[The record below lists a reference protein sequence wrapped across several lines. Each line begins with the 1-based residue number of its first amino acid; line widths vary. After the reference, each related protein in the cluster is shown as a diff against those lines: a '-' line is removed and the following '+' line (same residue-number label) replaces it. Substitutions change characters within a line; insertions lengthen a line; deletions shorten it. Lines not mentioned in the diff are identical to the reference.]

1 MLVSDFDYHLPKE
14 LIAQKPIHPRDCSRL
29 LVLNRR
35 TGAIKHRYFYDLSQF
50 LKRGDLLVFNNTKVF
65 RARLFG
71 HLSSRAERSD
81 LKIASAKGLAMTKTV
96 VEIFLLRPIDKSPHL
111 HCGALNHKGRIVC
124 PSIHSRVKNAGHSG
138 RCGDK
143 YSWEVLAK
151 PGKKLKE
158 GGVISFGHGLNCRVQ
173 KKKGGGVVIVK
184 FNQPKDKVVAVADKI
199 GHVPVPPYIGREPK
213 KLSDY
218 QTIYAKN
225 TGSVAAPTAGFH
237 FTPRIFRELKKRGV
251 NTAFI
256 TLHVGLGTFQPVKT
270 ERVEEHEMHSEWVEI
285 DKETVEL
292 IKQAKKAGQRVIAVG
307 TTTARV
313 LEGVAGLTPST
324 KTLKHLNTTLLNPYS
339 GDINI
344 FIYPGYKFK
353 IIDGLITNFHLPK
366 STLLMLVSAF
376 ACPPKRRD
384 GREKILRAYQ
394 TAVKKKYR
402 FFSFGDAMLII

>member
-1 MLVSDFDYHLPKE
+1 MLVSNFDYQLPKE
-14 LIAQKPIHPRDCSRL
+14 LIAQKPIHPRDHSRL

-35 TGAIKHRYFYDLSQF
+35 TGAVKHRHFYDLPKF
-50 LKRGDLLVFNNTKVF
+50 LKRDDLLVFNNTKVF
-65 RARLFG
+65 KARLFG
-71 HLSSRAERSD
+71 RIRNYESGIRGE
-81 LKIASAKGLAMTKTV
+81 
-96 VEIFLLRPIDKSPHL
+96 VEIFLLRPIDKY
-111 HCGALNHKGRIVC
+111 N
-124 PSIHSRVKNAGHSG
+124 
-138 RCGDK
+138 
-143 YSWEVLAK
+143 WEVLAK

-158 GGVISFGHGLNCRVQ
+158 GGVISFGRGLGCQV
-173 KKKGGGVVIVK
+173 KKKKEEGVVIVK
-184 FNQPKDKVVAVADKI
+184 FNQPKEKVLIMADKI
-199 GHVPVPPYIGREPK
+199 GHVPVPPYIAREPK
-213 KLSDY
+213 KLADY

-237 FTPRIFRELKKRGV
+237 FTPRLFRELKKKGV
-251 NTAFI
+251 RFAFV
-256 TLHVGLGTFQPVKT
+256 TLHVGLGTFRPVKT

-285 DKETVEL
+285 DKETAEM
-292 IKQAKKAGQRVIAVG
+292 IKQAKKAGRRVIAVG

-313 LEGVAGLTPST
+313 LEGVAGLTLNT
-324 KTLKHLNTTLLNPYS
+324 KTLKHLNTTLLSPYS

-376 ACPPKRRD
+376 V

-402 FFSFGDAMLII
+402 FFSFGDAMLVV

>member
-14 LIAQKPIHPRDCSRL
+14 LIAQKPIHPRDRSRL

-35 TGAIKHRYFYDLSQF
+35 TGAIKHRHFYDLPKF
-50 LKRGDLLVFNNTKVF
+50 LKKDDLLVFNDTKVF
-65 RARLFG
+65 KARLFG
-71 HLSSRAERSD
+71 NLKSKISNLKSD
-81 LKIASAKGLAMTKTV
+81 
-96 VEIFLLRPIDKSPHL
+96 VEIFLLRPIDKY
-111 HCGALNHKGRIVC
+111 N
-124 PSIHSRVKNAGHSG
+124 
-138 RCGDK
+138 
-143 YSWEVLAK
+143 WEVLAK

-158 GGVISFGHGLNCRVQ
+158 GGVISFGRGLNCRVKN
-173 KKKGGGVVIVK
+173 KKEEGVVIIK
-184 FNQPKDKVVAVADKI
+184 FNQPKEKVLIMADKI
-199 GHVPVPPYIGREPK
+199 GHVPVPPYVAREPK

-237 FTPRIFRELKKRGV
+237 FTPRLFQELKKKGV
-251 NTAFI
+251 GLAFV
-256 TLHVGLGTFQPVKT
+256 TLHVGLGTFRLVKT

-285 DKETVEL
+285 DKETADL
-292 IKQAKKAGQRVIAVG
+292 IKQAKKAGRRVIAVG

-313 LEGVAGLTPST
+313 LEGVAKAGKLQSH
-324 KTLKHLNTTLLNPYS
+324 K

-366 STLLMLVSAF
+366 STLLVLVSAF
-376 ACPPKRRD
+376 I

-402 FFSFGDAMLII
+402 FFSFGDAMFVS

>member
-14 LIAQKPIHPRDCSRL
+14 LIAQKPIHPRDRSRL

-35 TGAIKHRYFYDLSQF
+35 TGATKHQHFYDLLKF
-50 LKRGDLLVFNNTKVF
+50 LKKDDLLVFNNTKVF
-65 RARLFG
+65 KARLLG
-71 HLSSRAERSD
+71 KIMNQESRI
-81 LKIASAKGLAMTKTV
+81 KHQI
-96 VEIFLLRPIDKSPHL
+96 EIFLLRPIDKY
-111 HCGALNHKGRIVC
+111 N
-124 PSIHSRVKNAGHSG
+124 
-138 RCGDK
+138 
-143 YSWEVLAK
+143 WEVLAK

-158 GGVISFGHGLNCRVQ
+158 GGVISFGRGLSCQV
-173 KKKGGGVVIVK
+173 KKKKEGGVVIVK
-184 FNQPKDKVVAVADKI
+184 FNKPKEKVLVVADEI
-199 GHVPVPPYIGREPK
+199 GHVPVPPYVAQEPK

-237 FTPRIFRELKKRGV
+237 FTPRLFQELKKKGV
-251 NTAFI
+251 GLAFV
-256 TLHVGLGTFQPVKT
+256 TLHVGLGTFRPVKT

-285 DKETVEL
+285 DKETAEL
-292 IKQAKKAGQRVIAVG
+292 IKQAKKEGRRVIAVG
-307 TTTARV
+307 TTTVRV
-313 LEGVAGLTPST
+313 LEGVAALTSPSPSLAGGVSDSPPA
-324 KTLKHLNTTLLNPYS
+324 KGERQRGSLRGYQ
-339 GDINI
+339 GEINI

-376 ACPPKRRD
+376 T

-402 FFSFGDAMLII
+402 FFSFGDAMFIF

>member
-1 MLVSDFDYHLPKE
+1 MLVSNFDYQLPKE
-14 LIAQKPIHPRDCSRL
+14 LIAQKPIHPRDHSRL

-35 TGAIKHRYFYDLSQF
+35 TGAVKHRHFYDLPKF
-50 LKRGDLLVFNNTKVF
+50 LKRDDLLVFNNTKVF
-65 RARLFG
+65 KARLFG
-71 HLSSRAERSD
+71 RIRNYESGIRGE
-81 LKIASAKGLAMTKTV
+81 
-96 VEIFLLRPIDKSPHL
+96 VEIFLLRPIDKY
-111 HCGALNHKGRIVC
+111 N
-124 PSIHSRVKNAGHSG
+124 
-138 RCGDK
+138 
-143 YSWEVLAK
+143 WEVLAK

-158 GGVISFGHGLNCRVQ
+158 GGVISFGRGLICQV
-173 KKKGGGVVIVK
+173 KKKKEEGVVIVK
-184 FNQPKDKVVAVADKI
+184 FNQPKEKVLIMADKI
-199 GHVPVPPYIGREPK
+199 GHVPVPPYIAREPK
-213 KLSDY
+213 KLADY

-237 FTPRIFRELKKRGV
+237 FTPRLFRELKKKGV
-251 NTAFI
+251 RFAFV
-256 TLHVGLGTFQPVKT
+256 TLHVGLGTFRPVKT

-285 DKETVEL
+285 DKETAEM
-292 IKQAKKAGQRVIAVG
+292 IKQAKKAGRRVIAVG

-313 LEGVAGLTPST
+313 LEGVVKAGKLQSH
-324 KTLKHLNTTLLNPYS
+324 K

-376 ACPPKRRD
+376 V

-402 FFSFGDAMLII
+402 FFSFGDAMLVV